1 MILNFQIIIELILG
15 IITLILGGYGVSVA
29 WTIFRN
35 NKIDDGLESRAI
47 EKKYYLLSM
56 IALILLISRIAN
68 VFYFYFVL
76 TSLIPIIPGAMCQFG
91 VLEASPF
98 YSGYLDLVVKLFL
111 PFLYGAFLLLDG
123 VNKKTKSLTLTPK
136 LAKIYTFLMFPAL
149 VVDSG
154 LDWIYFGF
162 LEKIEVNCC
171 RNVYNESTAFEPL
184 QLFGPETAFIIFLAT
199 IAFLT
204 IVTGLQSLKEY
215 KSRYL
220 LGTTVLAIITVPLA
234 FLSIQEWIA
243 PYFIFA
249 SKSYYMQPLG
259 AAHHCPFCLLKRWW
273 TMVPFVL
280 AIWLGLA
287 TVGWQYILRQTSPD
301 DEEISSISDPLID
314 RLRKI
319 SMVSIL
325 SGIGIVILH
334 ILVFLILDLP

>member
-35 NKIDDGLESRAI
+35 NEKEDRVESRTI

-56 IALILLISRIAN
+56 IALILLISRIVN

-76 TSLIPIIPGAMCQFG
+76 TSLIPIVPGAMCQFG

-123 VNKKTKSLTLTPK
+123 VNKKTKSLILTPK

-171 RNVYNESTAFEPL
+171 RSVYNESAAFEPL
-184 QLFGPETAFIIFLAT
+184 QLFGPETAFIILLASLFLLL
-199 IAFLT
+199 I
-204 IVTGLQSLKEY
+204 ITGFQTLKEY

-220 LGTTVLAIITVPLA
+220 LDTTVLTVIAVPLT

-249 SKSYYMQPLG
+249 SKSFYMQPLG

-273 TMVPFVL
+273 TMVPFIL
-280 AIWLGLA
+280 TIWLGLA
-287 TVGWQYILRQTSPD
+287 AVGWQFVLRKTSPEN
-301 DEEISSISDPLID
+301 EEILSISDPLID
-314 RLRKI
+314 KLRKI
-319 SMVSIL
+319 SIISIL
-325 SGIGIVILH
+325 SGIGIVVLH
-334 ILVFLILDLP
+334 ILLFFILNLP

>member
-35 NKIDDGLESRAI
+35 NNKEDGVESRTI

-56 IALILLISRIAN
+56 IALILLISRIVN

-98 YSGYLDLVVKLFL
+98 YSGYLNLGVKLFL

-123 VNKKTKSLTLTPK
+123 VNKKTKSLILTHK
-136 LAKIYTFLMFPAL
+136 MAKIYTFLMFPAL
-149 VVDSG
+149 VIDSG

-171 RNVYNESTAFEPL
+171 RSVFNEATAFEPL
-184 QLFGPETAFIIFLAT
+184 QLFGSETAFILFSAALVVLLIISSF
-199 IAFLT
+199 
-204 IVTGLQSLKEY
+204 QMLKEY

-220 LGTTVLAIITVPLA
+220 LVTTALAVIAVPLT

-249 SKSYYMQPLG
+249 SKSFLNQPPG
-259 AAHHCPFCLLKRWW
+259 TAHHCTFCLLKRWP
-273 TMVPFVL
+273 TMIPFVI

-287 TVGWQYILRQTSPD
+287 AVGWQMVLQKTSPEI
-301 DEEISSISDPLID
+301 DEVLSITDSLID
-314 RLRKI
+314 RLRK
-319 SMVSIL
+319 
-325 SGIGIVILH
+325 
-334 ILVFLILDLP
+334 